1 MTVAML
7 AAVLLPSM
15 SAVYAADSQW
25 YTVKNVLSGDRMEL
39 NTGTVIRYAGITAP
53 DPESKSEVIQ
63 GYAEEATA
71 FNRQL
76 IEGKRIRV
84 EWGPRLKASDGSY
97 APFIF
102 LEDGTMANQ
111 KMLESGYAKLTAEPP
126 FSKYIDQLQET
137 ARLSR
142 FRGEG
147 LWIHED
153 ENKRRVAVIGNIN
166 NKKYY
171 HPDDPVLEDVPK
183 PQLREF
189 ASSTLANAEGYRPS
203 YEYRS
208 KNEQLTQLY

>member
-1 MTVAML
+1 MKTFKYLNAKIIFRGMIAFML
-7 AAVLLPSM
+7 TAVLLP
-15 SAVYAADSQW
+15 AAKTVYAADGQW

-53 DPESKSEVIQ
+53 DPESRSEVIQ
-63 GYAEEATA
+63 GYAEEATLY
-71 FNRQL
+71 NRQL

-97 APFIF
+97 APFVF
-102 LEDGTMANQ
+102 LEDGTLANQ

-126 FSKYIDQLQET
+126 FSKYIDQLQEA

-147 LWIHED
+147 LWVHED

-171 HPDDPVLEDVPK
+171 FPDDPAIEDVPK

-189 ASSTLANAEGYRPS
+189 AS
-203 YEYRS
+203 
-208 KNEQLTQLY
+208 